1 MTDVNKS
8 TLFPPARTGEFEP
21 LPGERILI
29 ICDFDGTACSVDMGS
44 KILDRFAG
52 EGWRDIDRAFCTDEI
67 GSRVAYTKI
76 AALLRGS
83 KGQMV
88 EYVHTHAALDPY
100 FADFY
105 RFCKERGYDLKI
117 ASDGLDFYI
126 ATILHKYG
134 LADIEFFSN
143 TATFCPG
150 DGLSIG
156 FPYVNQLCGKCGTCK
171 TNIVKGYAA
180 GYRRIIYVGDS
191 YSDVCP
197 AKTADLVFAKHIL
210 YDKCRK
216 NGTACI
222 PYENFRDVMDY
233 LMENIPAGT
242 EFNYRP

>member
-1 MTDVNKS
+1 MTDVNNS
-8 TLFPPARTGEFEP
+8 SLLLPPEAGALVSASGE
-21 LPGERILI
+21 GILI

-52 EGWRDIDRAFCTDEI
+52 EGWRDIDRAFCTAEI
-67 GSRVAYTKI
+67 GSRVAYMRI
-76 AALLRGS
+76 ATLMRGS
-83 KGQMV
+83 EQQMV
-88 EYVHTHAALDPY
+88 EYVHAHAALDPY
-100 FADFY
+100 FADFC
-105 RFCKERGYDLKI
+105 RFCRERGYDVKI

-143 TATFCPG
+143 TAIFCPG

-156 FPYVNQLCGKCGTCK
+156 FPHVNHLCGRCGTCK
-171 TNIVKGYAA
+171 TNILKGYAA
-180 GYRRIIYVGDS
+180 GYKRIIYVGDS

-197 AKTADLVFAKHIL
+197 AKTADLVFAKYIL

-222 PYENFRDVMDY
+222 PYENFQDVMAY
-233 LMENIPAGT
+233 LTENLP
-242 EFNYRP
+242 

>member
-1 MTDVNKS
+1 MTNGIKS
-8 TLFPPARTGEFEP
+8 TFFPPAGTAALDS

-52 EGWRDIDRAFCTDEI
+52 KGWRDIDRLFCTAEI
-67 GSRVAYTKI
+67 GSRVAYTQI
-76 AALLRGS
+76 AAMMRGS
-83 KGQMV
+83 REQMV
-88 EYVHTHAALDPY
+88 EYVRTHATLDPY

-105 RFCKERGYDLKI
+105 HFCRKQGYDLKI

-126 ATILHKYG
+126 ATVLNKYG
-134 LADIEFFSN
+134 LADIEFYSN

-156 FPYVNQLCGKCGTCK
+156 FPYANQLCGRCGTCK
-171 TNIVKGYAA
+171 TNILKGYAA
-180 GYRRIIYVGDS
+180 GYERIIYVGDS

-197 AKTADLVFAKHIL
+197 AKTADLVFAKYIL
-210 YDKCRK
+210 YDKCQN

-233 LMENIPAGT
+233 LTENMPA
-242 EFNYRP
+242 EKECCPI